1 MSFATGT
8 TINIGTGSYR
18 IPTMQMGAGAAER
31 RGISAA
37 GIISAGPSDVD
48 ATRYLD
54 EALAFAQQLADGAA
68 SLNPPEIAITEP
80 NLPDQPTLLN
90 VDPPSL
96 EDVTFSLPDLPP
108 TFSGSVDVE
117 GLLPE
122 PFDQDPPALVLGAIP
137 SAEFGPAPEAPGV
150 NFDFEDPQLNLNL
163 PGRPELMRI
172 NVRRFDGVTIP
183 ELPVDDTPEFDLVAP
198 TVREY
203 TPGAEYTSGLL
214 TALRDELQGR
224 IENGGTGLNPDV
236 ENAIWDR
243 GREREARA
251 MRDSILDLERME
263 EMGFDLPPG
272 VYLDARLRINTENAA
287 TNMGLSREIMIKQ
300 AELELEAIQQA
311 LTIAQRLEAD
321 AIQYANQIEQR
332 AFDSARY
339 ATEAGVAVYNARV
352 AAFGE
357 FVNVYRAKLQAYEQ
371 QIRGELAKVEVYQ
384 AEVEAERAKAQIN
397 QTRVEEFRVLTDAA
411 LSAVRVYEAEIGA
424 IQTKAEIERLKVAI
438 FGEEVRAYASQVNAY
453 TAQVEGYRAGV
464 QAETS
469 KQDAFRSS
477 VQAYTSQVDAA
488 SKQIDARIGVLDAE
502 LRTNQTLW
510 EGYRTQVQ
518 TEGDRVRAIAAKN
531 DAVARMYQ
539 SEASAVGT
547 FNEVLARQWSAASQA
562 AINIT
567 EVSLAQARAN
577 AELFMTQR
585 SMVLDAAK
593 VGATVAAQLGAAAL
607 SANSVSTSYNN
618 SRSISAGFSDNQ
630 SVAFSQSRSAGTS
643 VSNSTSRSSSSSEV
657 RSLSV

>member
-1 MSFATGT
+1 MT
-8 TINIGTGSYR
+8 TINIGTGNTR
-18 IPTMQMGAGAAER
+18 IPVMQMGAGPAQT

-37 GIISAGPSDVD
+37 GIITGGSQESA
-48 ATRYLD
+48 TEYLD
-54 EALAFAQQLADGAA
+54 AALRFAEQLADGAA
-68 SLNPPEIAITEP
+68 NLTPPEIAITEP
-80 NLPDQPTLLN
+80 NLPDQPTLLG
-90 VDPPSL
+90 VTPPSL
-96 EDVTFSLPDLPP
+96 EDVTFTLPDLPP
-108 TFSGSVDVE
+108 TFSGELDVE
-117 GLLPE
+117 GVLPE
-122 PFDQDPPALVLGAIP
+122 PFDQDPPTLVLGAVP
-137 SAEFGPAPEAPGV
+137 SPEFGVAPQAPGV
-150 NFDFEDPQLNLNL
+150 SFDFEDPQLDLNL
-163 PGRPELMRI
+163 PGRPELLRV
-172 NVRRFDGVTIP
+172 NVARFDGVEIP
-183 ELPVDDTPEFDLVAP
+183 GVPADIPEFDLVAP
-198 TVREY
+198 TIREY
-203 TPGAEYTSGLL
+203 VPGAEYTSGLL
-214 TALRDELQGR
+214 TALRDELTDR

-251 MRDSILDLERME
+251 MQDSILQLERME

-272 VYLDARLRINTENAA
+272 VYLDARIRINTENAA

-300 AELELEAIQQA
+300 AELELEGVQQA
-311 LTIAQRLEAD
+311 LTLAQRVEAD

-339 ATEAGVAVYNARV
+339 ATEAGVTIYNAKV
-352 AAFGE
+352 QAFNAY
-357 FVNVYRAKLQAYEQ
+357 VDVYRAKLQQYEA
-371 QIRGELAKVEVYQ
+371 QIRGELAKVEVYKT
-384 AEVEAERAKAQIN
+384 EVEAEQTKAEIN
-397 QTRVEEFRVLTDAA
+397 RTRVEEFRVLTDAA
-411 LSAVRVYEAEIGA
+411 LSAVEVYKAEIGA

-469 KQDAFRSS
+469 KQEAFRSA
-477 VQAYTSQVDAA
+477 VQAYGSQVDASA
-488 SKQIDARIGVLDAE
+488 KVIDARVAVLNSE
-502 LRTNQTLW
+502 LRANEVRW
-510 EGYRTQVQ
+510 ESYRTQAQ

-562 AINIT
+562 AINVT
-567 EVSLAQARAN
+567 EISLAQARAN

-607 SANSVSTSYNN
+607 SANSISTSFNN
-618 SRSISAGFSDNQ
+618 SRSISANFGDSQ
-630 SVAFSQSRSAGTS
+630 SVNFSQAR
-643 VSNSTSRSSSSSEV
+643 SNSSSTSNSVNRNSSSSEV
-657 RSLSV
+657 RSLSI

>member
-321 AIQYANQIEQR
+321 AIQYAQPDR
-332 AFDSARY
+332 AAC
-339 ATEAGVAVYNARV
+339 
-352 AAFGE
+352 
-357 FVNVYRAKLQAYEQ
+357 
-371 QIRGELAKVEVYQ
+371 
-384 AEVEAERAKAQIN
+384 
-397 QTRVEEFRVLTDAA
+397 
-411 LSAVRVYEAEIGA
+411 VR
-424 IQTKAEIERLKVAI
+424 QC
-438 FGEEVRAYASQVNAY
+438 S
-453 TAQVEGYRAGV
+453 
-464 QAETS
+464 
-469 KQDAFRSS
+469 
-477 VQAYTSQVDAA
+477 
-488 SKQIDARIGVLDAE
+488 
-502 LRTNQTLW
+502 LR
-510 EGYRTQVQ
+510 
-518 TEGDRVRAIAAKN
+518 D
-531 DAVARMYQ
+531 
-539 SEASAVGT
+539 
-547 FNEVLARQWSAASQA
+547 
-562 AINIT
+562 
-567 EVSLAQARAN
+567 
-577 AELFMTQR
+577 
-585 SMVLDAAK
+585 
-593 VGATVAAQLGAAAL
+593 
-607 SANSVSTSYNN
+607 
-618 SRSISAGFSDNQ
+618 
-630 SVAFSQSRSAGTS
+630 
-643 VSNSTSRSSSSSEV
+643 
-657 RSLSV
+657 